1 MDKIEEVVPDWEPGI
16 EPEPEAP
23 VPARH
28 VVPLLLPAG
37 MHVIPLDELTMTAES
52 VSEAQLIDEIMER
65 SAIVAAVAK
74 MESGASPSGL
84 IRDFYDV
91 SIPVLKTLTTAERLE
106 LGSGIARYLGL
117 GRDELN
123 FAPVEY

>member
-23 VPARH
+23 PVPPRSG
-28 VVPLLLPAG
+28 LLLPAG